1 MLNVSMFECIN
12 AQWPSVRLVH
22 SRKIKEWRVKTC
34 VLSLTVT
41 IRLNRNL
48 KVQTENL
55 ANTILII

>member
-22 SRKIKEWRVKTC
+22 SRKRKEWRVKTC

-41 IRLNRNL
+41 IKSNVKAQQKFGSPKR
-48 KVQTENL
+48 KSS
-55 ANTILII
+55 